1 MPRRIYEIQC
11 VYVPFIGIFHLYGV
25 AFNGYATL
33 AFQIHVVEDLCFSH
47 IYRFCELQ
55 QAVCQCG
62 FPVIDEGNYAEI
74 SNMLHVFS

>member
-1 MPRRIYEIQC
+1 MALD
-11 VYVPFIGIFHLYGV
+11 GDSALS
-25 AFNGYATL
+25 
-33 AFQIHVVEDLCFSH
+33 FQIHVVEDLCFSH

-62 FPVIDEGNYAEI
+62 FPVIDVGNYAEI